1 MPEREASTPEPAL
14 TPPAEAVLAQPIRW
28 VWIGVGFFFVALGF
42 IGAFLPVMPS
52 TVFFIIAAYCFAR
65 GSRRWLEWLLALPKV
80 GPLVRDYRAGKGM
93 PLRAKRIAA
102 SMCSVA
108 VLLSSVAVESW
119 AARALALAL
128 GVAGVWF
135 ILFRVPT
142 RENHKP

>member
-1 MPEREASTPEPAL
+1 MPQNQLPDNEPAIAQ
-14 TPPAEAVLAQPIRW
+14 PHEPALAQPIRW
-28 VWIGVGFFFVALGF
+28 VWIGVGFFFVSLGF

-65 GSRRWLEWLLALPKV
+65 GSRRWLEWLLALPKI

-108 VLLSSVAVESW
+108 VLLSTLATESW

-128 GVAGVWF
+128 GAVGVWF

-142 RENHKP
+142 RQ